1 MLAPVPTK
9 PRSNPFRRRR
19 GVAPLLVDE
28 GAVAGKRP
36 AESSTSAS
44 SCFHSEVISTSLA
57 AFQRP
62 GKRPRLQ
69 GDDEAR
75 PAGSECSE
83 VVGGARALPAEIE
96 VSESSCLGSVLESD
110 LTCPEKL
117 AEYSSAGDALTPVEP
132 EDEVLSGPSRC
143 ADYSLSPLL
152 DLDSPFITDDDD
164 GATPSA
170 TFSIFLAF
178 AEQFV
183 PCAHPRARA
192 AADPTLDLLQL
203 QVSAPRVAFVQSCA
217 LAGCIWANFDRLDRM
232 LANVCFRGSG
242 LRTRMTRRVTR
253 GSGDGSGV
261 GCLRSTTL
269 RCTTPCLAATAG
281 SWGSNVSSW

>member
-9 PRSNPFRRRR
+9 LRSNPFRRRR

-28 GAVAGKRP
+28 GAVASKRP

-44 SCFHSEVISTSLA
+44 SCFHSEVISASSTSLA

-83 VVGGARALPAEIE
+83 VVGGDWALPAEIE
-96 VSESSCLGSVLESD
+96 ASESSCLGSVLESD

-117 AEYSSAGDALTPVEP
+117 ADETEYSSAGDALTPVEP
-132 EDEVLSGPSRC
+132 EDEVLSGPCRC

-152 DLDSPFITDDDD
+152 DLDSPLTTDDDD
-164 GATPSA
+164 DAAPSA

-183 PCAHPRARA
+183 PCVHPRARA
-192 AADPTLDLLQL
+192 ATDPTTLDLL
-203 QVSAPRVAFVQSCA
+203 QVSAPRVAFHQILS
-217 LAGCIWANFDRLDRM
+217 
-232 LANVCFRGSG
+232 
-242 LRTRMTRRVTR
+242 RVVPVWLHM
-253 GSGDGSGV
+253 G
-261 GCLRSTTL
+261 
-269 RCTTPCLAATAG
+269 
-281 SWGSNVSSW
+281 